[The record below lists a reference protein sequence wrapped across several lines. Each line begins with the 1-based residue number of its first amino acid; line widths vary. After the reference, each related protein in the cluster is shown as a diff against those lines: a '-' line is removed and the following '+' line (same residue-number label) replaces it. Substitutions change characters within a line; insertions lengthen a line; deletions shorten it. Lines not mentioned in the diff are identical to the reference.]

1 MTPCFTGLLPS
12 ITNNY
17 LFFLLNRNNKKSRYK
32 GRKNAYSR
40 TREKTYEFVE
50 VVMEVPMIRER
61 DVEQAL
67 VRHMRICGGLAL
79 KFISPGVDGVPDR
92 ICLWPG
98 GRIAFAEVK
107 RPGAKPRPLQIR
119 RMAQLRELGFSV
131 AVIDSPEAAERFAKS
146 GGGADAYS

>member
-1 MTPCFTGLLPS
+1 
-12 ITNNY
+12 
-17 LFFLLNRNNKKSRYK
+17 
-32 GRKNAYSR
+32 
-40 TREKTYEFVE
+40 
-50 VVMEVPMIRER
+50 MIRER

>member
-1 MTPCFTGLLPS
+1 
-12 ITNNY
+12 
-17 LFFLLNRNNKKSRYK
+17 
-32 GRKNAYSR
+32 
-40 TREKTYEFVE
+40 
-50 VVMEVPMIRER
+50 MIRER

-67 VRHMRICGGLAL
+67 VRHMRLCGGLAL
-79 KFISPGVDGVPDR
+79 KFISSGVDGVPDR

-131 AVIDSPEAAERFAKS
+131 AVIDSPETAEHFAKS
-146 GGGADAYS
+146 GGGADAYT

>member
-1 MTPCFTGLLPS
+1 
-12 ITNNY
+12 
-17 LFFLLNRNNKKSRYK
+17 
-32 GRKNAYSR
+32 
-40 TREKTYEFVE
+40 
-50 VVMEVPMIRER
+50 MIRER

-146 GGGADAYS
+146 GGGADAYA

>member
-1 MTPCFTGLLPS
+1 
-12 ITNNY
+12 
-17 LFFLLNRNNKKSRYK
+17 
-32 GRKNAYSR
+32 
-40 TREKTYEFVE
+40 
-50 VVMEVPMIRER
+50 MIRER

-146 GGGADAYS
+146 GGGADAYY